1 MDAAI
6 SIRDFSKSY
15 GAVKAV
21 DALSLDV
28 ARGSLFGLIG
38 PDGAGKTTTMRTL
51 VTLLRPDAGTLTM
64 AGHDVTKEVSRIR
77 AITGYMPQR
86 FSLYPDLSVDQNLT
100 FFADLFGVPRGEIP
114 ARKERLYRFS
124 RLEEFSKRL
133 AGRLSG
139 GMKQK
144 LALSCTLIHDPEILI
159 LDEPTTGV
167 DPVSR
172 TEFWA
177 ILHELKAQGVTI
189 LVSTPYMD
197 EAMQCDAVAVMHAGR
212 VLARGTPRDL
222 IDGFGFTVY
231 AVRDRDLVLRAP
243 DMLAA
248 EGVHSVQAFG
258 DSIHVT
264 ALPEAD
270 AAALTRNLSRALQ
283 RPVVLHRVEPSLED
297 VFIELVEARHAA

>member
-1 MDAAI
+1 
-6 SIRDFSKSY
+6 
-15 GAVKAV
+15 
-21 DALSLDV
+21 
-28 ARGSLFGLIG
+28 
-38 PDGAGKTTTMRTL
+38 
-51 VTLLRPDAGTLTM
+51 
-64 AGHDVTKEVSRIR
+64 
-77 AITGYMPQR
+77 
-86 FSLYPDLSVDQNLT
+86 
-100 FFADLFGVPRGEIP
+100 
-114 ARKERLYRFS
+114 
-124 RLEEFSKRL
+124 
-133 AGRLSG
+133 
-139 GMKQK
+139 MKQK

-212 VLARGTPRDL
+212 VLASGTPRDL

-264 ALPEAD
+264 ALPETD
-270 AAALTRNLSRALQ
+270 ASALAANLARALG
-283 RPVVLHRVEPSLED
+283 RAVVLHRIEPSLED
-297 VFIELVEARHAA
+297 VFIELVEARNAA

>member
-15 GAVKAV
+15 GPVKAV
-21 DALSLDV
+21 DALSLRV
-28 ARGSLFGLIG
+28 PRGSLFGLIG

-64 AGHDVTKEVSRIR
+64 AGHDVVKDVSRVR

-100 FFADLFGVPRGEIP
+100 FFADLFRVPRAEI
-114 ARKERLYRFS
+114 ASRKERLYRFS
-124 RLEEFSKRL
+124 RLEAFSKRL

-172 TEFWA
+172 TEFWD
-177 ILHELKAQGVTI
+177 ILHDLNTQGVTI

-197 EAMQCDAVAVMHAGR
+197 EAMLCDDVAVMHGGR
-212 VLARGTPRDL
+212 VLASGTPRAL
-222 IDGFGFTVY
+222 IGAFGFSVY
-231 AVRDRDLVLRAP
+231 AVHDRDLVLRAP
-243 DMLAA
+243 DMLAVQ
-248 EGVHSVQAFG
+248 GVHSVQAFG

-264 ALPEAD
+264 ALPGAD
-270 AAALTRNLSRALQ
+270 VTALTQALSKALD
-283 RPVVLHRVEPSLED
+283 RGVALARIDASLED
-297 VFIELVEARHAA
+297 VFIELVEARHGA